1 MAVVAVG
8 WWSRAAVQDSVV
20 AVRSSGSSKTNLVV
34 AAATLNSNSK
44 QWADKRLCAGRGAEA
59 AGLGLG
65 RDGWRRA
72 VESRQ
77 SQKDGQRRTRIE
89 WGERTPGSVISIL
102 LTMSMSVLLSMLMLM
117 LMSVLMMTAVLRA
130 VGGVVIEVSNIYLM
144 EG

>member
-1 MAVVAVG
+1 
-8 WWSRAAVQDSVV
+8 V
-20 AVRSSGSSKTNLVV
+20 AVRSSGSSNTNLVV

-44 QWADKRLCAGRGAEA
+44 QWADKRLCAEA

-89 WGERTPGSVISIL
+89 WGERAPGSAMSIL
-102 LTMSMSVLLSMLMLM
+102 LTMSMSVLLSMLVLM
-117 LMSVLMMTAVLRA
+117 LMSVLMMTAVLR
-130 VGGVVIEVSNIYLM
+130 
-144 EG
+144 EGSRPCCCY

>member
-8 WWSRAAVQDSVV
+8 WWSRIAVQDSVV
-20 AVRSSGSSKTNLVV
+20 AVRSSGSSNTNLVV

-44 QWADKRLCAGRGAEA
+44 QWADKRLCAEA

-89 WGERTPGSVISIL
+89 WGERAPGSAMSIL

-117 LMSVLMMTAVLRA
+117 SVLMMTAVLR
-130 VGGVVIEVSNIYLM
+130 
-144 EG
+144 EGSRPCCCY